1 MAIFGNCHVLAL
13 GDLDDVDVEYE
24 WNQIF
29 AQEMRIYLFLFQSMF
44 RCIPNKWK
52 CDGDEDC
59 LGGEDESHSICDV
72 PR

>member
-1 MAIFGNCHVLAL
+1 
-13 GDLDDVDVEYE
+13 
-24 WNQIF
+24 
-29 AQEMRIYLFLFQSMF
+29 MF

-72 PR
+72 PRSNMKNMKNP

>member
-29 AQEMRIYLFLFQSMF
+29 AQEMRIFIL
-44 RCIPNKWK
+44 IPINVQVYSQQVEVRRRRGLSRW
-52 CDGDEDC
+52 
-59 LGGEDESHSICDV
+59 
-72 PR
+72 RR

>member
-29 AQEMRIYLFLFQSMF
+29 AQEMRIFIL
-44 RCIPNKWK
+44 IPINVQVYSQQVEVRRRRGLSRW
-52 CDGDEDC
+52 G
-59 LGGEDESHSICDV
+59 
-72 PR
+72 R